1 MARSTDPLEAAKAPT
16 GVKANSDA
24 YAPLSAHDMGK
35 PAQGTLPKPPPGK
48 AGEKVK
54 YYRVQ
59 ANADPRSGG
68 AWKPQIRG
76 MVTSLY
82 TGKVLR
88 SSSYDIE
95 DLKRQGVQLEEVPP
109 PPLATG

>member
-1 MARSTDPLEAAKAPT
+1 MARQTDPLEAAKAPT

-24 YAPLSAHDMGK
+24 YAPPSAHDMGK
-35 PAQGTLPKPPPGK
+35 PAEGTLPKPPPGK
-48 AGEKVK
+48 AGTKVK
-54 YYRVQ
+54 YFRVLT
-59 ANADPRSGG
+59 NPDVKSGG

-76 MVTSLY
+76 MITSLY
-82 TGKVLR
+82 PGKVLR

-95 DLKRQGVQLEEVPP
+95 DLKRQGVQFEEVSA